1 MPFEAEFTRADGTT
15 DRHIFKSCLEYA
27 NYIAKE
33 NMAHGGDGKYII
45 GSTGALVTKES
56 EVEDNGQTGKS
67 GQGI

>member
-15 DRHIFKSCLEYA
+15 DRHTFRTCLEYA

-45 GSTGALVTKES
+45 GSTGALVVKES
-56 EVEDNGQTGKS
+56 EGKDDE
-67 GQGI
+67 

>member
-15 DRHIFKSCLEYA
+15 DRHTFKTCLEYA

-33 NMAHGGDGKYII
+33 NMAHKDDGKFIV

-56 EVEDNGQTGKS
+56 EGEDNGQTGKS
-67 GQGI
+67 GQGF